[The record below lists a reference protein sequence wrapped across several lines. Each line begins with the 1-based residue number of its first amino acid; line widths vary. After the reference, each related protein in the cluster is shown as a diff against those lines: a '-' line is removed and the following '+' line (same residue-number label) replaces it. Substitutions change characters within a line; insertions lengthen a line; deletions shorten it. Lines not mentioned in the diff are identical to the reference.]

1 MRLTRWAEKVFI
13 RNALPALEKF
23 LKRPLTHPSLINFKT
38 IERILVIRSHDHL
51 SDYLLSTPA
60 LRALREHF
68 PKAHIALAVRPRA
81 GEAARFCEFID
92 ELLVY
97 PERGGWATPT
107 WRAFL
112 RQLRQGFDLAVVL
125 NTVSHSL
132 TSDLLAHY
140 SRSKH
145 VLGSAAFRFPHCS
158 RNFFYDLIAPYWDG
172 VKHHTDRN
180 LDLMRHI
187 GVDTKDRRSTMT
199 LLPEERAAG
208 KKFLTDAGVTDDD
221 LVVAM
226 HIGAGKVRNRWH
238 PENFAAV
245 ASRLQKEFDARV
257 VAVWDAHEQNL
268 GFHFLSSLDFRP
280 ILAKGL
286 SVRQIAAILANCR
299 LFIGNDS
306 GTMQVAAAVK
316 TPLIAIF
323 GANDPEEWKPV
334 GDEFIAIRAASRQCA
349 DVGAEQVVELLKS
362 LLAKDIAA
370 RRDVD
375 DAFDISDKVFK
386 QYVKALKKP

>member
-1 MRLTRWAEKVFI
+1 MRLTRWATRIFKKNF
-13 RNALPALEKF
+13 LPIVEKF
-23 LKRPLTHPSLINFKT
+23 ARRQLTHPSLLNFKA

-51 SDYLLSTPA
+51 SDYLLATPV

-68 PKAHIALAVRPRA
+68 PAAHLALVVRPRA
-81 GEAARFCEFID
+81 GEAARHCEFIN
-92 ELLVY
+92 ELIVF
-97 PERGGWATPT
+97 PERGGEGTPT

-112 RQLRQGFDLAVVL
+112 RQLRQGFDLTIVL

-132 TSDLLAHY
+132 TSDLVAHY
-140 SRSKH
+140 TKSKH
-145 VLGSAAFRFPHCS
+145 ILGAAAFRFPRS
-158 RNFFYDLIAPYWDG
+158 TRNFFYDLISPYWEG
-172 VKHHTDRN
+172 VKHQTDRN
-180 LDLMRHI
+180 LDIVRHI
-187 GVDTKDRRSTMT
+187 GIDTSDRRSMIT

-208 KKFLTDAGVTDDD
+208 KKFLTDAGVMDEN

-226 HIGAGKVRNRWH
+226 HVGAGKIRNRWH

-245 ASRLQKEFDARV
+245 ASHLQKEYDARV
-257 VAVWDAHEQNL
+257 VAIWDAHEQNL

-286 SVRQIAAILANCR
+286 SVRQVAAILANCR

-306 GTMQVAAAVK
+306 GTMQIAAAVN

-323 GANDPEEWKPV
+323 GANDPEEWKPL
-334 GDEFIAIRAASRQCA
+334 GDEFVAVRAASRQCA
-349 DVGAEQVVELLKS
+349 DVSAEQVMELLKS
-362 LLAKDIAA
+362 MLAKDMAA

-375 DAFDISDKVFK
+375 DGFDISDKVFK